1 VTVANRAFYPA
12 ALIVVASY
20 YVLFA
25 AISGSIQ
32 TVVFESIVMTLF
44 VIAAVAG
51 FKGSAWI
58 IVGGLACHGFQD
70 AVHGH
75 TSRTLECPPGSRH
88 GVLDASRCGRRGS
101 NRMKAIV
108 RETYGSPEVLH
119 LEEVP
124 VPTLRDDDVLVR
136 VRAASANAG
145 DWHLLRGTPFPFRL
159 VAGLRTP
166 RFKIIGTDVAG
177 HVEAVGRNVTRFR
190 PGDEVF
196 GELSRCGF
204 GAYAEFAA
212 APEKALALKP
222 ANLSFEEAAT
232 LPTAGCT
239 ALQGL
244 RKGQIERAQ
253 RVLING
259 ASGGVGTFAVQIAK
273 TFATEVTAVC
283 STRNVDMVRSTGA
296 DHVIDYTKDDF
307 ATRGQRYDLILAANG
322 DRSIWDDRRV
332 LTPDGCYAM
341 TGGSNRQ
348 LTDALVFGPLL
359 SIGRQQFGNVLMK
372 PNQADLL
379 VLKELCEAGKVRPVI
394 DRRFPLSEVS
404 SAVRYVEDG
413 HARGKVVVT
422 V

>member
-1 VTVANRAFYPA
+1 
-12 ALIVVASY
+12 
-20 YVLFA
+20 
-25 AISGSIQ
+25 
-32 TVVFESIVMTLF
+32 
-44 VIAAVAG
+44 
-51 FKGSAWI
+51 
-58 IVGGLACHGFQD
+58 
-70 AVHGH
+70 
-75 TSRTLECPPGSRH
+75 
-88 GVLDASRCGRRGS
+88 
-101 NRMKAIV
+101 MKAIV
-108 RETYGSPEVLH
+108 RETYGPPDVLH

-124 VPTLRDDDVLVR
+124 LPTLRDGDVLVR

-145 DWHLLRGTPFPFRL
+145 DWHLLRGTPLPFRL
-159 VAGLRTP
+159 VAGLRIP
-166 RFKIIGTDVAG
+166 KFKIIGTDVAG
-177 HVEAVGRNVTRFR
+177 HVEAVGRNVTQFR

-244 RKGQIERAQ
+244 QKGRIQRAQ
-253 RVLING
+253 RVLLNG

-273 TFATEVTAVC
+273 SFGTEVTAVC
-283 STRNVDMVRSTGA
+283 STRNVDMVRAIGA

-307 ATRGQRYDLILAANG
+307 ATHGQRYDLILATNG
-322 DRSIWDDRRV
+322 DRSIWDYRRA
-332 LTPDGCYAM
+332 LTTDGSYAM

-348 LTDALVFGPLL
+348 LTEALLFGPLL
-359 SIGRQQFGNVLMK
+359 SIGRQQFGNVLVK
-372 PNQADLL
+372 PNQGDLL
-379 VLKELCEAGKVRPVI
+379 VLKELCESGKVRPVI

-413 HARGKVVVT
+413 HARGKVVVSM
-422 V
+422 

>member
-1 VTVANRAFYPA
+1 
-12 ALIVVASY
+12 
-20 YVLFA
+20 
-25 AISGSIQ
+25 
-32 TVVFESIVMTLF
+32 
-44 VIAAVAG
+44 
-51 FKGSAWI
+51 
-58 IVGGLACHGFQD
+58 
-70 AVHGH
+70 
-75 TSRTLECPPGSRH
+75 
-88 GVLDASRCGRRGS
+88 
-101 NRMKAIV
+101 MKAIV
-108 RETYGSPEVLH
+108 RETYGPPDVLH

-124 VPTLRDDDVLVR
+124 LPTLRDGDVLVR

-145 DWHLLRGTPFPFRL
+145 DWHLLRGTPLPFRL
-159 VAGLRTP
+159 IAGLRIP
-166 RFKIIGTDVAG
+166 KFKIIGTDIAG
-177 HVEAVGRNVTRFR
+177 HVEAVGPNVTQFR

-222 ANLSFEEAAT
+222 AHLSFEEAAT

-244 RKGQIERAQ
+244 RKGRIQRGH
-253 RVLING
+253 RVLLNG

-273 TFATEVTAVC
+273 SFGTEVTAVC
-283 STRNVDMVRSTGA
+283 STRNVDMVRTIGA

-307 ATRGQRYDLILAANG
+307 ATQRQRYDLILATNG
-322 DRSIWDDRRV
+322 DRSIWDYRRA
-332 LTPDGCYAM
+332 LTADGCYAM

-348 LTDALVFGPLL
+348 LTEALLFGPLL
-359 SIGRQQFGNVLMK
+359 SIGRQQFGNVLVK
-372 PNQADLL
+372 PNQGDLL
-379 VLKELCEAGKVRPVI
+379 VLKELCESGTVRPVI

-422 V
+422 M

>member
-1 VTVANRAFYPA
+1 
-12 ALIVVASY
+12 
-20 YVLFA
+20 
-25 AISGSIQ
+25 
-32 TVVFESIVMTLF
+32 
-44 VIAAVAG
+44 
-51 FKGSAWI
+51 
-58 IVGGLACHGFQD
+58 
-70 AVHGH
+70 
-75 TSRTLECPPGSRH
+75 
-88 GVLDASRCGRRGS
+88 
-101 NRMKAIV
+101 MKAIV
-108 RETYGSPEVLH
+108 RETYGPPEVLH
-119 LEEVP
+119 LKDVP
-124 VPTLRDDDVLVR
+124 VPTLGDRDVLVR

-159 VAGLRTP
+159 VAGLRVP
-166 RFKIIGTDVAG
+166 KFKIIGTDIAG
-177 HVEAVGRNVTRFR
+177 HVEAVGRNITRFR

-204 GAYAEFAA
+204 GAFAEFAA

-244 RKGQIERAQ
+244 RKGRIQRAQ

-283 STRNVDMVRSTGA
+283 STRNVDLVRSIGA

-307 ATRGQRYDLILAANG
+307 ATRGQRYELILAANG
-322 DRSIWDDRRV
+322 DRSIWEYRRA
-332 LTPDGCYAM
+332 LTPDGRYAM

-348 LTDALVFGPLL
+348 LTEALLLGPLL
-359 SIGRQQFGNVLMK
+359 SMGRQQFGNVLVK
-372 PNQADLL
+372 PDQADLL
-379 VLKELCEAGKVRPVI
+379 VLKELCETGKVRPLI
-394 DRRFPLSEVS
+394 DRRFALSEVS

>member
-1 VTVANRAFYPA
+1 
-12 ALIVVASY
+12 
-20 YVLFA
+20 
-25 AISGSIQ
+25 
-32 TVVFESIVMTLF
+32 
-44 VIAAVAG
+44 
-51 FKGSAWI
+51 
-58 IVGGLACHGFQD
+58 
-70 AVHGH
+70 
-75 TSRTLECPPGSRH
+75 
-88 GVLDASRCGRRGS
+88 
-101 NRMKAIV
+101 MKAIV
-108 RETYGSPEVLH
+108 RETYGPPDVLH
-119 LEEVP
+119 LEDVP
-124 VPTLRDDDVLVR
+124 APIPGDGDVLVR
-136 VRAASANAG
+136 VCAASANAG

-177 HVEAVGRNVTRFR
+177 RVEAVGRNVTQFR

-204 GAYAEFAA
+204 GAYAEFVV

-222 ANLSFEEAAT
+222 GNVSFEDAAT

-244 RKGQIERAQ
+244 RKGRIQRAQ

-273 TFATEVTAVC
+273 SFGAEVTAVC
-283 STRNVDMVRSTGA
+283 STRNVDIVRSIGA

-307 ATRGQRYDLILAANG
+307 ATHGRRYDLILAANG
-322 DRSIWDDRRV
+322 DRSIWDYRRA
-332 LTPDGCYAM
+332 LSAGGCYAM

-348 LTDALVFGPLL
+348 LTDALLLGPLL
-359 SIGRQQFGNVLMK
+359 SMGDQRFGNVLVK

>member
-1 VTVANRAFYPA
+1 
-12 ALIVVASY
+12 
-20 YVLFA
+20 
-25 AISGSIQ
+25 
-32 TVVFESIVMTLF
+32 
-44 VIAAVAG
+44 
-51 FKGSAWI
+51 
-58 IVGGLACHGFQD
+58 
-70 AVHGH
+70 
-75 TSRTLECPPGSRH
+75 
-88 GVLDASRCGRRGS
+88 
-101 NRMKAIV
+101 MKAIV
-108 RETYGSPEVLH
+108 RETYGPPDVLH

-124 VPTLRDDDVLVR
+124 VPRLRDGDVLVR
-136 VRAASANAG
+136 VHAASANAG

-166 RFKIIGTDVAG
+166 KFKIIGTDIAG
-177 HVEAVGRNVTRFR
+177 RVEAVGRNVTQFR

-212 APEKALALKP
+212 APETALALKP

-232 LPTAGCT
+232 LATAGCT

-244 RKGQIERAQ
+244 RKGRIQRGQRA
-253 RVLING
+253 LIHG

-273 TFATEVTAVC
+273 AFGTEVTAVC
-283 STRNVDMVRSTGA
+283 STRNMDRVRSLGA

-307 ATRGQRYDLILAANG
+307 ATHDERYDVILATNG
-322 DRSIWDDRRV
+322 DRSIWDYRRV
-332 LTPDGCYAM
+332 LTAHGSYAM

-348 LTDALVFGPLL
+348 LTDALLFGPLL
-359 SIGRQQFGNVLMK
+359 SMGRQKFGNVLMK
-372 PNQADLL
+372 PSHADLV
-379 VLKELCEAGKVRPVI
+379 VLRELCEAGKVRPRI

>member
-1 VTVANRAFYPA
+1 
-12 ALIVVASY
+12 
-20 YVLFA
+20 
-25 AISGSIQ
+25 
-32 TVVFESIVMTLF
+32 
-44 VIAAVAG
+44 
-51 FKGSAWI
+51 
-58 IVGGLACHGFQD
+58 
-70 AVHGH
+70 
-75 TSRTLECPPGSRH
+75 
-88 GVLDASRCGRRGS
+88 
-101 NRMKAIV
+101 MKAIV
-108 RETYGSPEVLH
+108 RETYGPPDVLH

-124 VPTLRDDDVLVR
+124 LPTLRDGDVLVR

-145 DWHLLRGTPFPFRL
+145 DWHLLRGTPLPFRL
-159 VAGLRTP
+159 VAGLRIP
-166 RFKIIGTDVAG
+166 KFKTIGTDVAG
-177 HVEAVGRNVTRFR
+177 HVEAVGRNVTQFR

-244 RKGQIERAQ
+244 RKGRIQRGH
-253 RVLING
+253 RVLLNG

-273 TFATEVTAVC
+273 SFGTEVTAVC
-283 STRNVDMVRSTGA
+283 STRNVDMVRTIGA

-307 ATRGQRYDLILAANG
+307 ATQRQRYDLILATNG
-322 DRSIWDDRRV
+322 DRSIWDYRRA
-332 LTPDGCYAM
+332 LTADGCYAM

-348 LTDALVFGPLL
+348 LTEALLFGPLL
-359 SIGRQQFGNVLMK
+359 SIGRQQFGNVLVK
-372 PNQADLL
+372 PNQGDLL
-379 VLKELCEAGKVRPVI
+379 VLKELCESGTVRPVI

-422 V
+422 M